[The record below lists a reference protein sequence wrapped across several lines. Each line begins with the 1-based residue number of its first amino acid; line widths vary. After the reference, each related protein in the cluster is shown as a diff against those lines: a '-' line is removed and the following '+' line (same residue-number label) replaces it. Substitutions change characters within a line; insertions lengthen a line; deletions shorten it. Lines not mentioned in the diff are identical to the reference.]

1 MVEKAEDCVRCGWRR
16 LRLGAR
22 QEEIVEGRRVVRGLV
37 SDLAAMVKGCGVV
50 LFLLLE
56 DAAV

>member
-1 MVEKAEDCVRCGWRR
+1 M
-16 LRLGAR
+16 RLGAR